1 MPEIQMPKLSD
12 TMTEGT
18 LVAWKKKKGDRISAG
33 DVIAEIE
40 TDKATMEWES
50 PEDGT
55 LTEIY
60 VEEGGK
66 VEVGQR
72 IAFIGG
78 EGEAAPKEEKKAPEK
93 KPEAKKEG
101 PPEKEAQKTE
111 EPKERPAETE
121 KPGPAEAKE
130 KETAPP
136 EEKKEAGK
144 QEPVEA
150 AVSPASTPSKKKAEQ
165 RQPTR
170 LPPQK
175 PEEGARVKASP
186 VARRIAAELGVD
198 LASVKGTGPEGRIT
212 ETDVRGAAVTDRGG
226 AKAQPKALPSIKAGE
241 GARINLS
248 GMRKGIA
255 ERLVQSKAP
264 VPHFYLNID
273 IDAGPLMEA
282 RAELK
287 SAGEEADTSKI
298 TVNDFVLK
306 AAVMAAVKVPKVNA
320 SFDDNAIVQYADVDL
335 GIAVAIEDGLLTPV
349 IRAAQNKSLREISE
363 LAKDL
368 ANRARNKRMKP
379 EEFQGGTFTVS
390 NLGGMGI
397 DGFSAIINPP
407 QGFILAIG
415 KINKMPVIDNCDEI
429 VVGHRM
435 SIWMSCDHRVIDGAL
450 GAVYLKELRHLLE
463 NPALL
468 LV

>member
-18 LVAWKKKKGDRISAG
+18 LVAWKKKKGDKVSAG

-66 VEVGQR
+66 VDVGQR
-72 IAFIGG
+72 IAFIGE

-93 KPEAKKEG
+93 KEKKEE
-101 PPEKEAQKTE
+101 PPEKEAKKPE
-111 EPKERPAETE
+111 KPKKDQAQTE
-121 KPGPAEAKE
+121 KAASTKAEE

-136 EEKKEAGK
+136 QKDVEAG
-144 QEPVEA
+144 
-150 AVSPASTPSKKKAEQ
+150 VSPASESRETRAEPE
-165 RQPTR
+165 RPAR
-170 LPPQK
+170 PPLQ
-175 PEEGARVKASP
+175 ESEARVKASP

-198 LASVKGTGPEGRIT
+198 LGSVKGTGPEGRVT
-212 ETDVRGAAVTDRGG
+212 ETDVRAAAKAVAAVANRGQT
-226 AKAQPKALPSIKAGE
+226 QPPRPAAPKPGPGS
-241 GARINLS
+241 RIQLS

-287 SAGEEADTSKI
+287 SGGEDSDTSKI

-320 SFDDNAIVQYADVDL
+320 SFDIDAIVQYADVDL

-349 IRAAQNKSLREISE
+349 IRAAQDKSLREISE

-379 EEFQGGTFTVS
+379 EEFQGGSFTVS

-397 DGFSAIINPP
+397 DSFSAIINPP
-407 QGFILAIG
+407 QGFILALG
-415 KINKMPVIDNCDEI
+415 KINKMPVIDNCDQ
-429 VVGHRM
+429 VVIGHRM

>member
-12 TMTEGT
+12 TMIEGT
-18 LVAWKKKKGDRISAG
+18 LVAWKKKKGDEVSAG
-33 DVIAEIE
+33 EVLAEIE

-66 VEVGQR
+66 VNVGDKIGF
-72 IAFIGG
+72 IAG
-78 EGEAAPKEEKKAPEK
+78 EGEEEAEKKEEEKESAEEKEEKESEEAGAKEKEPKKELEKKEEKPKAEKKEEKKA
-93 KPEAKKEG
+93 A
-101 PPEKEAQKTE
+101 
-111 EPKERPAETE
+111 PKE
-121 KPGPAEAKE
+121 K
-130 KETAPP
+130 
-136 EEKKEAGK
+136 
-144 QEPVEA
+144 PVEA
-150 AVSPASTPSKKKAEQ
+150 GVLPAPT
-165 RQPTR
+165 QPKR
-170 LPPQK
+170 LPPQR
-175 PEEGARVKASP
+175 EEARVKASP

-198 LASVKGTGPEGRIT
+198 LASVKGTGPDDRVT
-212 ETDVRGAAVTDRGG
+212 ETDVRAAAKKKPVEAGVATAPKQPAPLPLQGG
-226 AKAQPKALPSIKAGE
+226 S
-241 GARINLS
+241 RIHLS

-287 SAGEEADTSKI
+287 TAGEDSDTSKI

-306 AAVMAAVKVPKVNA
+306 GAVMAAVKVPKVNA
-320 SFDDNAIVQYADVDL
+320 SFDNDAIVQYADVDL
-335 GIAVAIEDGLLTPV
+335 GLAVAIEDGLLTPV

-379 EEFQGGTFTVS
+379 EEFQGGSFTVS

-397 DGFSAIINPP
+397 DSFSAIINPP

-415 KINKMPVIDNCDEI
+415 KINKMPVIDNCDQI

-450 GAVYLKELRHLLE
+450 GAVYLEELRHLLE

>member
-1 MPEIQMPKLSD
+1 MPEVQMPKLSD

-18 LVAWKKKKGDRISAG
+18 LVSWKKKKGDKVSAG
-33 DVIAEIE
+33 EVIAEIE

-66 VEVGQR
+66 VNVGDK

-78 EGEAAPKEEKKAPEK
+78 EGEEALKKEEKKEPEK
-93 KPEAKKEG
+93 RE
-101 PPEKEAQKTE
+101 EKSE
-111 EPKERPAETE
+111 EKTE
-121 KPGPAEAKE
+121 KPAPAEKKE

-136 EEKKEAGK
+136 QEKKK
-144 QEPVEA
+144 P
-150 AVSPASTPSKKKAEQ
+150 PART
-165 RQPTR
+165 
-170 LPPQK
+170 
-175 PEEGARVKASP
+175 EEARVKASP
-186 VARRIAAELGVD
+186 VARRVAAELGVD
-198 LASVKGTGPEGRIT
+198 LASVKGTGPEGRVT
-212 ETDVRGAAVTDRGG
+212 ETDVRAAAKSVAAVADRGG
-226 AKAQPKALPSIKAGE
+226 AKPQPKPVPSIKAGE
-241 GARINLS
+241 SARIQLS
-248 GMRKGIA
+248 GMRKIIA
-255 ERLVQSKAP
+255 QRLVESLGP
-264 VPHFYLNID
+264 IPHFYLTIEIN
-273 IDAGPLMEA
+273 AAPLMAA
-282 RAELK
+282 REELK
-287 SAGEEADTSKI
+287 SAGEGADTSKI

-306 AAVMAAVKVPKVNA
+306 AAVQAAVKVPRANA
-320 SFDDNAIVQYADVDL
+320 SFDGDAVVQYADVDL

-363 LAKDL
+363 QVKDL
-368 ANRARNKRMKP
+368 ASRARNKRMKP

-397 DGFSAIINPP
+397 DSFSAVINPP

-415 KINKMPVIDNCDEI
+415 KVTKVPAIDESDKI

-435 SIWMSCDHRVIDGAL
+435 SITMSCDHRVIDGAL
-450 GAVYLKELRHLLE
+450 GAEYLKELRHLLE